1 MSSADPH
8 QPQSTQSILQ
18 RTPIVLDLGCG
29 PNKRTGSYGIDVRAQ
44 KGVDVVCDLEREFP
58 LRSNCADVV
67 RLSHVIEHMNNLIG
81 VMEEVYRICR
91 PGAVVQVVVPYY
103 TSRGAFRDPT
113 HVRYITEDT
122 FQYFEPPTDYG
133 IRTQFKIENITYDM
147 CKPFRWFPAYLQRRC
162 RRYLWNTV
170 DNMEVTLRVIKD
182 AGQRAHPQAQR
193 TGC

>member
-1 MSSADPH
+1 MKSAEPS
-8 QPQSTQSILQ
+8 QSHPAAHSVH

-29 PNKRTGSYGIDVRAQ
+29 PNKRTGAYGIDVRAQ
-44 KGVDVVCDLEREFP
+44 KGVDLVFDLEREFP
-58 LRSNCADVV
+58 LRSSCADVV
-67 RLSHVIEHMNNLIG
+67 RLSHVIEHMTNLIG

-91 PGAVVQVVVPYY
+91 PGAVVHVVVPYY

-122 FQYFEPPTDYG
+122 FQYFESPTDYG
-133 IRTQFKIENITYDM
+133 IRTNFKIETITYEM
-147 CKPFRWFPAYLQRRC
+147 CKPFRWFPAALQRRC

-182 AGQRAHPQAQR
+182 AEPRDCGHSRG
-193 TGC
+193 TGG